1 VGAVASAFVMVIFAW
16 TKFPEGAWVV
26 VFLVPTLVI
35 LFFRIHHHYKLVAH
49 ELSLQGKDKK
59 ISEYPLKTILLV
71 EDVHAA
77 TLRMVNF
84 VKSTHEQWE
93 PVHIAISP
101 EKAELVAQKW
111 HERLPDEPPL
121 VILESPFRSL
131 TQPLV
136 KYINEYLKQ
145 TPDAFVHVVMS
156 QIVFDNYWDHALHA
170 NSSIMFK
177 LALQQMDRVAVT
189 DVAYQLHEHRS
200 PAQAEENGEAREVA
214 DQAH

>member
-1 VGAVASAFVMVIFAW
+1 
-16 TKFPEGAWVV
+16 
-26 VFLVPTLVI
+26 VPTLVI
-35 LFFRIHHHYKLVAH
+35 FFFKIHHHYKRVAK
-49 ELSLQGKDKK
+49 ELSLQGKAMTVSDH
-59 ISEYPLKTILLV
+59 PLKTILLV

-84 VKSTHEQWE
+84 VMATHERWE
-93 PVHIAISP
+93 PVHIAINP
-101 EKAELVAQKW
+101 EKAEQVGQKW
-111 HERLPDEPPL
+111 SERIPNAPPL

-136 KYINEYLKQ
+136 HYIHEYLNEK
-145 TPDAFVHVVMS
+145 PDGFVHVIMS

-189 DVAYQLHEHRS
+189 DVAYQLHNQHG
-200 PAQAEENGEAREVA
+200 QAALEENGAGRLPTSKKPETEKAARH
-214 DQAH
+214 D